1 MKMHS
6 DLGGLVVGAA
16 LWAGLGLSVA
26 SAPALANEDPGIPL
40 TVRVIDLTGNP
51 IKTAVVRHPDE
62 QDRHRVNTETGTW
75 EGSVLYMPDG
85 SELIFEKGM
94 TIPFEVSAPG
104 YVNRDFTYTMRK
116 RKNEVDVVLEKM
128 EIDMTDEDPED
139 IVIQFGRDK
148 PID

>member
-1 MKMHS
+1 MKS
-6 DLGGLVVGAA
+6 NAPFARLLLGASMIFGLAGTA
-16 LWAGLGLSVA
+16 LTPTVA
-26 SAPALANEDPGIPL
+26 FADDPGIPL
-40 TVRVIDLTGNP
+40 TVRVLDNEGNP
-51 IKTAVVRHPDE
+51 VKTAVVRHPDE
-62 QDRHRVNTETGTW
+62 QDRHRVNTELGTW
-75 EGSVLYMPDG
+75 TGSVLYMPDG
-85 SELIFEKGM
+85 SELIFDKGM

-104 YVNRDFTYTMRK
+104 YSNYSFTYTMRK

>member
-1 MKMHS
+1 MNWTPRS
-6 DLGGLVVGAA
+6 LVALLLG
-16 LWAGLGLSVA
+16 AGLGAAAVGAPSVA
-26 SAPALANEDPGIPL
+26 FADDDPGIPL
-40 TVRVIDLTGNP
+40 TVRVLDQEGNP

-62 QDRHRVNTETGTW
+62 QDRHRVNTELGTW
-75 EGSVLYMPDG
+75 TGSVLYMPDG
-85 SELIFEKGM
+85 SELIFDKGI

-104 YVNRDFTYTMRK
+104 YQNFSFTYTMKK
-116 RKNEVDVVLEKM
+116 RKNEVDVVLQKM